1 MRKNNLQT
9 YFFFNRLSFSAW
21 VPSLPK
27 PRDSCAA
34 ASVSM
39 KPPVKKWLEIKAQV
53 FVCPEVKVS
62 KASWSNYSE
71 TRFLLGLSLDH
82 CLNRHQRTSYTYNIS
97 EIKNQYKKKYLLL
110 SLHFPKHPC
119 ERQYIYMYVC
129 IPTDSSTVLNVP
141 VESKSEYLMSMLVM
155 SHLLSEKFC

>member
-1 MRKNNLQT
+1 MRKNDLQT

-39 KPPVKKWLEIKAQV
+39 KPPVKKWLEVKAQV

-71 TRFLLGLSLDH
+71 TRFLLGLPLDH

-110 SLHFPKHPC
+110 SLHFPKYPC
-119 ERQYIYMYVC
+119 GRQYICMYTNRQLYGTQC
-129 IPTDSSTVLNVP
+129 SSGKQEWILD
-141 VESKSEYLMSMLVM
+141 
-155 SHLLSEKFC
+155 

>member
-1 MRKNNLQT
+1 MRKNHLQT

-39 KPPVKKWLEIKAQV
+39 KPPVKKWLEIKIQV

-71 TRFLLGLSLDH
+71 TLFLLGLSLDH
-82 CLNRHQRTSYTYNIS
+82 CLNRHQRTELHIQNLWK
-97 EIKNQYKKKYLLL
+97 KNQYKKKCLLL
-110 SLHFPKHPC
+110 SIHFHKHQCGRQCIFMSTNRELHRSQCSRP
-119 ERQYIYMYVC
+119 
-129 IPTDSSTVLNVP
+129 
-141 VESKSEYLMSMLVM
+141 
-155 SHLLSEKFC
+155 FC

>member
-1 MRKNNLQT
+1 MRKNDLQT

-39 KPPVKKWLEIKAQV
+39 KPPVKKRLEIKTQV

-62 KASWSNYSE
+62 KASWSNCSE
-71 TRFLLGLSLDH
+71 TLFLLGLPLDH
-82 CLNRHQRTSYTYNIS
+82 WLNRHQRTELHIHLWNKKVNTRRSTYCCPFIFQSIRVEGNV
-97 EIKNQYKKKYLLL
+97 
-110 SLHFPKHPC
+110 
-119 ERQYIYMYVC
+119 YVC
-129 IPTDSSTVLNVP
+129 IPTDSCTVLNVP
-141 VESKSEYLMSMLVM
+141 AESKSEYLISMLAV
-155 SHLLSEKFC
+155 SHLLSERFC